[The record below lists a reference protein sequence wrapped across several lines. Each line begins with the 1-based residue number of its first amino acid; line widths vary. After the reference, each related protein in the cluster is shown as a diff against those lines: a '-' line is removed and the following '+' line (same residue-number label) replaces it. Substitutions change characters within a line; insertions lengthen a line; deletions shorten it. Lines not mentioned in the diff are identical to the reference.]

1 MILDFFI
8 PLRFLIDNLFSKL
21 FKLILFSFLF
31 GHWSLL
37 WLFLGLNRVIKFRF
51 FSCGSLRSL
60 LECLFNP
67 NRFIERFWIWQSL
80 VLMFRILIILFVL
93 LSILRLIII
102 DLILMLVF
110 VVYGIFFV
118 VFIFILIVLVLLV
131 SFAIV
136 FLLRF
141 LFSYIL
147 VMSFFLLLNSL
158 FNFNCWL
165 MSRLIISIFLFFIEF
180 SQFDLVMMLLK
191 LSISFLFSFL
201 FKFLLLF
208 FFFLEKFLQICAFC
222 MNGSCVFIPKV
233 FLFSNFIS
241 DWKSSFSVFISLVKF
256 QIMFEKI
263 SNVFEQLCSLTLY
276 KIMKN
281 RVLLSIY
288 DINLCSLINQL
299 FKHWLCSI
307 SKFRKEKQR
316 SHLWEFKFILLNWF

>member
-1 MILDFFI
+1 MILDFLI
-8 PLRFLIDNLFSKL
+8 SLWFLIDNLFCKL

-31 GHWSLL
+31 RHWSLF
-37 WLFLGLNRVIKFRF
+37 WFFLGLNRMIKFRF

-60 LECLFNP
+60 LECLFNT
-67 NRFIERFWIWQSL
+67 NRLIKWFWIWQSL

-93 LSILRLIII
+93 LSLLWLIII

-110 VVYGIFFV
+110 MIDWIFLI
-118 VFIFILIVLVLLV
+118 VFIFIFIVLVI
-131 SFAIV
+131 SFAV
-136 FLLRF
+136 VLLFRF
-141 LFSYIL
+141 LFSNIL
-147 VMSFFLLLNSL
+147 VMSFFLLVNSL

-165 MSRLIISIFLFFIEF
+165 MSRLIISIFLFFIKF

-208 FFFLEKFLQICAFC
+208 FLFLEKFLQICAFC
-222 MNGSCVFIPKV
+222 MDGSCVFIPKV

-241 DWKSSFSVFISLVKF
+241 DWKSSFSVFVSLVKF

-307 SKFRKEKQR
+307 SKFRK
-316 SHLWEFKFILLNWF
+316 